1 MATERAK
8 INYKPLWKLLI
19 DRDISKQQLR
29 EKTSIARST
38 MVKMVNNEY
47 VAMDVLV
54 RICLAMDCGM
64 DDIVEVYFE
73 EDDETEKIKIVSTM
87 RGDSIKGRISSESP
101 IGSALMGH
109 KVGDRVEIK
118 VNDNYSY
125 FVVVKSIENT
135 GEEETDT
142 IRAY

>member
-1 MATERAK
+1 MATKRAK

-64 DDIVEVYFE
+64 DDIVE
-73 EDDETEKIKIVSTM
+73 
-87 RGDSIKGRISSESP
+87 
-101 IGSALMGH
+101 
-109 KVGDRVEIK
+109 
-118 VNDNYSY
+118 
-125 FVVVKSIENT
+125 IERSN
-135 GEEETDT
+135 GGM
-142 IRAY
+142 